1 MTRKAPQATDV
12 QSLDSAEATR
22 SRPRFTET
30 FVKTAPAPE
39 KSNRIWFDSHPDS
52 PKGFGLRVT
61 AAGSRAF
68 ILRYLLPGGA
78 NRMMTIGTWPTWSL
92 AAARDEANTQ
102 RRRIEKGTDPLETA
116 KAEREAE
123 ALAKAQAEEEKR
135 QREQFTLADL
145 CATYVEHLK
154 AQGKPR
160 SASNTAS
167 AFKCHLTDVAELATL
182 AATPARE
189 IQPAD
194 VALIVRRVM
203 EQGKTRTAGI
213 LRSYLLAAFNAAKKA
228 PFDARLPSALIPFAI
243 TSNPAEPIAT
253 IPVVRGERTLTTDE
267 LTAYLKRLGDDLPD
281 LALRLAMYAGGQRI
295 AQLLRARLRD
305 WDPEA
310 KTLLL
315 FDNKGRRQQ
324 PRPHL
329 LPLGDT
335 GAGIVEALA
344 ARAIGRT
351 AKAVK
356 RGYREPDPNPSLF
369 LSLGRVMDPGAPGR
383 RVAAIVAEMKC
394 PPFDVADLRRTAETM
409 LAGLGISRDHRAVLL
424 SHGLSGVQQAHYD
437 RHDYLE
443 EKRRALVLWEDHLT
457 HLLSGKPRNVVPFPK
472 REAA

>member
-1 MTRKAPQATDV
+1 MGTSDIQSVGSVEAP
-12 QSLDSAEATR
+12 R
-22 SRPRFTET
+22 NRPRFTET
-30 FVKTAPAPE
+30 FIKTAPAPE
-39 KSNRIWFDSHPDS
+39 KGRRIWYDSHPDS

-68 ILRYLLPGGA
+68 VLRYLLPDGGD
-78 NRMMTIGTWPTWSL
+78 RIMTIGTWPTWSL
-92 AAARDEANTQ
+92 AAARLQAQEE
-102 RRRIEKGTDPLETA
+102 RRKVEQGTDPLEAA

-145 CATYVEHLK
+145 CAAYVDYLMV
-154 AQGKPR
+154 QGKTR

-167 AFKCHLTDVAELATL
+167 AFKCHITDVAELATQ

-194 VALIVRRVM
+194 IALIVRRVM
-203 EQGKTRTAGI
+203 EQGKTRTAGM

-228 PFDARLPSALIPFAI
+228 PFDTSLPADLIPFAI
-243 TSNPAEPIAT
+243 VSNPAEPIAT
-253 IPVVRGERTLTTDE
+253 IPVVRGERTLTADE
-267 LTAYLKRLGDDLPD
+267 LTAYLKMLGDDLPD
-281 LALRLAMYAGGQRI
+281 LALRLALYAGGQRI
-295 AQLLRARLRD
+295 AQLLRARVRD

-315 FDNKGRRQQ
+315 YDGKGRRQQ

-329 LPLGDT
+329 LPLGEIA
-335 GAGIVEALA
+335 AGIVETLA
-344 ARAIGRT
+344 SRAIERT

-356 RGYREPDPNPSLF
+356 RGYRQPDPNPSLF
-369 LSLGRVMDPGAPGR
+369 LSLGRVMAPGAPGR

-394 PPFDVADLRRTAETM
+394 PPFDVADLRRTTETM

-443 EKRRALVLWEDHLT
+443 EKRRALALWEDHLT
-457 HLLSGKPRNVVPFPK
+457 RLVSGKPGNVIPFK

>member
-1 MTRKAPQATDV
+1 MTRKATQASDV
-12 QSLDSAEATR
+12 QSLDSVESTR
-22 SRPRFTET
+22 IRPRFTET

-78 NRMMTIGTWPTWSL
+78 NRIMTIGTWPTWSL

-102 RRRIEKGTDPLETA
+102 RRRIEKGIDPMEADKA
-116 KAEREAE
+116 KREAE
-123 ALAKAQAEEEKR
+123 AKAKVQAEEEQR
-135 QREQFTLADL
+135 QREQYTLAKL
-145 CATYVEHLK
+145 CAAYVSYLMV
-154 AQGKPR
+154 QGKTR

-167 AFKCHLTDVAELATL
+167 AFKCHITDVPELATL
-182 AATPARE
+182 AATPAKD

-194 VALIVRRVM
+194 IAMIVRRVM
-203 EQGKTRTAGI
+203 QQGKERTAGI
-213 LRSYLLAAFNAAKKA
+213 LRSYLLAAFNAARKA
-228 PFDARLPSALIPFAI
+228 PFDANLPADLIPFAI
-243 TSNPAEPIAT
+243 VSNPAEPIAT
-253 IPVVRGERTLTTDE
+253 IPVARGERTLTADE
-267 LTAYLKRLGDDLPD
+267 LTAYLKMLGDDLPD
-281 LALRLAMYAGGQRI
+281 LALKLALYAGGQRI

-315 FDNKGRRQQ
+315 YDGKGRRQQ

-335 GAGIVEALA
+335 GARIVEVLA
-344 ARAIGRT
+344 ARAIERT
-351 AKAVK
+351 KKAVK
-356 RGYREPDPNPSLF
+356 RGYRQPDPNPSLF
-369 LSLGRVMDPGAPGR
+369 LSLGRVMAQGAPGR
-383 RVAAIVAEMKC
+383 RVAAIVGELKC
-394 PPFDVADLRRTAETM
+394 PPFDVADLRRTTETM

-437 RHDYLE
+437 KWDYLE
-443 EKRRALVLWEDHLT
+443 EKRRALVLWEDHLNR
-457 HLLSGKPRNVVPFPK
+457 LVSGKPGKVIPFAK

>member
-1 MTRKAPQATDV
+1 MKPTNV
-12 QSLDSAEATR
+12 QSQSTGEAAR
-22 SRPRFTET
+22 NRPRFTET
-30 FVKTAPAPE
+30 FIKTAPAPATGR
-39 KSNRIWFDSHPDS
+39 RIWYDSHPDS

-68 ILRYLLPGGA
+68 VLRYLLPDGGD
-78 NRMMTIGTWPTWSL
+78 RIMTIGTWPTWSL
-92 AAARDEANTQ
+92 AAARLQAQEE
-102 RRRIEKGTDPLETA
+102 RRKVEKGTDPLEAA

-123 ALAKAQAEEEKR
+123 AKAKAQAEEEKR

-145 CATYVEHLK
+145 CAAYVTHLEATDKGRSGK
-154 AQGKPR
+154 A
-160 SASNTAS
+160 AAS

-194 VALIVRRVM
+194 IALIVRRVM

-228 PFDARLPSALIPFAI
+228 PFDARLPAALIPFAI
-243 TSNPAEPIAT
+243 VSNPAEPIAT
-253 IPVVRGERTLTTDE
+253 IPVVRGDRTLTADE
-267 LTAYLKRLGDDLPD
+267 LTAYLKMLGDDLPD
-281 LALRLAMYAGGQRI
+281 QTLRLALYAGGQRI
-295 AQLLRARLRD
+295 AQLTRARLRD

-310 KTLLL
+310 RTLLL
-315 FDNKGRRQQ
+315 YDGKGRRQQ

-329 LPLGDT
+329 LPLGEIA
-335 GAGIVEALA
+335 AGIVEVLA
-344 ARAIGRT
+344 SRAIERT
-351 AKAVK
+351 TQAAK
-356 RGYREPDPNPSLF
+356 RGHREPDPNPSLF
-369 LSLGRVMDPGAPGR
+369 VSRGRVMDLGAPGR
-383 RVAAIVAEMKC
+383 RVAAIVAELKC

-457 HLLSGKPRNVVPFPK
+457 RLLTDKPGNVIPFK

>member
-1 MTRKAPQATDV
+1 MKPTDV
-12 QSLDSAEATR
+12 QSQSAGEATR
-22 SRPRFTET
+22 NRPRFTET
-30 FVKTAPAPE
+30 FIKTAPAPATGR
-39 KSNRIWFDSHPDS
+39 RIWYDSHPDS

-68 ILRYLLPGGA
+68 VLRYLLPDGGD
-78 NRMMTIGTWPTWSL
+78 RIMTIGTWPTWSL

-102 RRRIEKGTDPLETA
+102 RRRIEKGTDPLEAA

-135 QREQFTLADL
+135 QREQFTLTDL
-145 CATYVEHLK
+145 CRAYVTHLEATDK
-154 AQGKPR
+154 AR
-160 SASNTAS
+160 SGAAAAS
-167 AFKCHLTDVAELATL
+167 AFKCHLTEVEELAHI

-194 VALIVRRVM
+194 IALIVRRVM

-228 PFDARLPSALIPFAI
+228 PFDARLPAALISFAI
-243 TSNPAEPIAT
+243 TSNPAEPVAT
-253 IPVVRGERTLTTDE
+253 IPVVRGERTLTADE
-267 LTAYLKRLGDDLPD
+267 VTAYLKMLGDDLPD
-281 LALRLAMYAGGQRI
+281 LALRLALYAGGQRI

-315 FDNKGRRQQ
+315 YDGKGRRQQ

-329 LPLGDT
+329 LPLGEIA
-335 GAGIVEALA
+335 AGIVATLA
-344 ARAIGRT
+344 SRAIERT
-351 AKAVK
+351 TQAAK
-356 RGYREPDPNPSLF
+356 RGHRDPDPNPSLF
-369 LSLGRVMDPGAPGR
+369 VSRGRVMDLGAPGR
-383 RVAAIVAEMKC
+383 RVAEIVAELNC

-457 HLLSGKPRNVVPFPK
+457 RLLTGKPANVVPIAK

>member
-1 MTRKAPQATDV
+1 MAPTEV
-12 QSLDSAEATR
+12 KSLGPVEAAR

-30 FVKTAPAPE
+30 FIKTAPAPE
-39 KSNRIWFDSHPDS
+39 KGRRIWYDSHPDS

-68 ILRYLLPGGA
+68 VLRYLLPDGGD
-78 NRMMTIGTWPTWSL
+78 RIMTIGTWPTWSL
-92 AAARDEANTQ
+92 AAARLQAQEERRKVEQGIDPMEAD
-102 RRRIEKGTDPLETA
+102 KA
-116 KAEREAE
+116 KREAV
-123 ALAKAQAEEEKR
+123 AKAKAQAEEEQR
-135 QREQFTLADL
+135 QREQFTLAKL
-145 CATYVEHLK
+145 CAAYVTHLEATDK
-154 AQGKPR
+154 ARSGK
-160 SASNTAS
+160 AAAS
-167 AFKCHLTDVAELATL
+167 AFKCHLTEVAELATL
-182 AATPARE
+182 AATPARD

-194 VALIVRRVM
+194 IALIVRRVM
-203 EQGKTRTAGI
+203 EQGKERTAGI

-243 TSNPAEPIAT
+243 VSNPAEPIAT
-253 IPVVRGERTLTTDE
+253 IPVVRGERTLTADE
-267 LTAYLKRLGDDLPD
+267 LTAYLRMLGDDLPD
-281 LALRLAMYAGGQRI
+281 LTLRLALYAGGQRI
-295 AQLLRARLRD
+295 AQLTRARVRD

-315 FDNKGRRQQ
+315 YDGKGRRQQ

-329 LPLGDT
+329 LPLGDIA
-335 GAGIVEALA
+335 AGIVAVLA
-344 ARAIGRT
+344 SRAIERT
-351 AKAVK
+351 TQAAKRAN
-356 RGYREPDPNPSLF
+356 REPDQNPSLF
-369 LSLGRVMDPGAPGR
+369 VSRGRVMDLGAPGR
-383 RVAAIVAEMKC
+383 RVAEIVTELKC

-457 HLLSGKPRNVVPFPK
+457 RLVSGKPGNVIPFK